1 MKTYVVIHNKNSRG
15 RNLKEEY
22 IKKLFVSNNL
32 KHVYKATNSY
42 EDLDQTIKLYSDSSK
57 YQYCTIGGDG
67 SLNSLINSLMINNI
81 SNPEVSVLPAGSG
94 SDFIR
99 TFAIPQNIEDAIT
112 HLRTENYYEIDIGLV
127 KNQNNEKYFVN
138 VLNIGFLA
146 DSVETSEKLPKIF
159 KKFRYPISFWLKIIF
174 ASATETYVDTDR
186 GEFNGDTFNIS
197 VCNAQ
202 YFGGGWNI
210 SPKSSLQDGL
220 FNVQIFAVT
229 KFKAMKIFFLAK
241 RGLHLREPNIFV
253 KKTSNIKLLTKQ
265 AIEIDGDYFGNGPA
279 EIFIKKR
286 AIRFKI

>member
-15 RNLKEEY
+15 RNLNEDY
-22 IKKLFVSNNL
+22 INKLFESNNL
-32 KHVYKATNSY
+32 KHIYKATNS
-42 EDLDQTIKLYSDSSK
+42 LDELNQTIEMYNDSSV

-67 SLNSLINSLMINNI
+67 SLNSLINALMFNNI

-99 TFAIPQNIEDAIT
+99 TFAIPQNIENAIK
-112 HLRTENYYEIDIGLV
+112 HLITENYYEVDIGFV

-138 VLNIGFLA
+138 ILNIGFLA
-146 DSVETSEKLPKIF
+146 DSVETSEKFPKIF
-159 KKFRYPISFWLKIIF
+159 KKFRYPISFWLRIIN
-174 ASATETYVDTDR
+174 ASATKTYIDTDR
-186 GEFNGDTFNIS
+186 GEFNSTAFNIS

-229 KFKAMKIFFLAK
+229 KLKAMKIFFLAK
-241 RGLHLREPNIFV
+241 KGLHLKEPNVVV
-253 KKTSNIKLLTKQ
+253 KKTSNIKLMTDN
-265 AIEIDGDYFGNGPA
+265 AIEIDGDYFGHGPA
-279 EIFIKKR
+279 EIFIKKG

>member
-22 IKKLFVSNNL
+22 IKKLFESNHL
-32 KHVYKATNSY
+32 THVYKATNSY
-42 EDLDQTIKLYSDSSK
+42 EDLDQTIKLYSDSSQ

-159 KKFRYPISFWLKIIF
+159 RKFRYPISFWLKIIF
-174 ASATETYVDTDR
+174 ASATETHVDTDR
-186 GEFNGDTFNIS
+186 GEFNGDAFNIS

-202 YFGGGWNI
+202 YFGGGWNL
-210 SPKSSLQDGL
+210 SL
-220 FNVQIFAVT
+220 IH
-229 KFKAMKIFFLAK
+229 I
-241 RGLHLREPNIFV
+241 
-253 KKTSNIKLLTKQ
+253 
-265 AIEIDGDYFGNGPA
+265 
-279 EIFIKKR
+279 
-286 AIRFKI
+286 

>member
-67 SLNSLINSLMINNI
+67 SLNSLINSLLINNI

-127 KNQNNEKYFVN
+127 KNQNSEKYFVN

-159 KKFRYPISFWLKIIF
+159 KKFRYPISFWLKIIL

>member
-174 ASATETYVDTDR
+174 ASATKTYVDTDR
-186 GEFNGDTFNIS
+186 GEFNGDAFNIS

-253 KKTSNIKLLTKQ
+253 KKTSNIRLLTKQ